1 VIGRWTSNLKSDD
14 EIKRFK
20 SSLEGSRTI
29 LERLTQIIEETEAS
43 LQSDEF
49 NVRSYDN
56 PSWAYKQAF
65 YNGAKAQLKLIK
77 KLINPDQGDTK

>member
-1 VIGRWTSNLKSDD
+1 MIGRWTSHLKDTG
-14 EIKRFK
+14 EIARFK
-20 SSLEGSRTI
+20 SSLEGSKTV
-29 LERLTQIIEETEAS
+29 LERLIQIIEETEAS
-43 LQSDEF
+43 IETDEY
-49 NVRSYDN
+49 NVRAYDN